1 MRVHTKKPIEEAY
14 KQCTCKYCI
23 ELKKQ
28 EVKKMETLTK
38 IKLMKTASMV
48 LLSIG
53 LLMIYFAN
61 NVIGMGILAI
71 CSAFLIHKVIEM
83 NY

>member
-1 MRVHTKKPIEEAY
+1 
-14 KQCTCKYCI
+14 
-23 ELKKQ
+23 
-28 EVKKMETLTK
+28 MEQLTK
-38 IKLMKTASMV
+38 IKLMKTASLV

-53 LLMIYFAN
+53 LLLIYFAN